1 MLFSLDRRQLGVAL
15 LMLGAI
21 AGAGKSQA
29 GTLEDVKKKGVVVI
43 GIQGD
48 NPPWGYVDSSGK
60 QDGIDAD
67 MGRAFA
73 EYLGVKAEFVPL
85 AVANRIPALTTG
97 RVDILFATMA
107 MLPERAK
114 AVQYS
119 KPYVANEITLVAAQ
133 ATPISSNAD
142 MGKYVIGV
150 PRSSTQDTQVTNSA
164 PAGTEIRRFDDDA
177 ATIQALLSGQVQA
190 VGANSFYPQ
199 RLNAAKPELGFEP
212 KLHFMAL
219 YNGACM
225 RLGDKEWNET
235 ANKFIDEIKSNGKLA
250 AFYAKWMK
258 APVPTFPDSVPG
270 VPFTVQ

>member
-1 MLFSLDRRQLGVAL
+1 MLLPINRRLFGLGLLTLTAL
-15 LMLGAI
+15 AI
-21 AGAGKSQA
+21 SPTSHA

-48 NPPWGYVDSSGK
+48 NPPWGYIDSSGK

-107 MLPERAK
+107 MLPDRAK

-133 ATPISSNAD
+133 ATPIGTNAD
-142 MGKYVIGV
+142 MAKYVIGV
-150 PRSSTQDTQVTNSA
+150 PRSATQDIQVTNNA
-164 PAGTEIRRFDDDA
+164 PPGTEIRRFDDDA

-212 KLHFMAL
+212 KLLFQTL
-219 YNGACM
+219 FNGACT
-225 RLGDKEWNET
+225 RLGEKEWNET
-235 ANKFIDEIKSNGKLA
+235 ANQFIDQIKANGKLA

-258 APVPTFPDSVPG
+258 VPVPTFPDSVPG

>member
-1 MLFSLDRRQLGVAL
+1 MLFSRNRRQFGIAL

-21 AGAGKSQA
+21 AAGKAQA
-29 GTLEDVKKKGVVVI
+29 GTLEDVRKKGVVVI

-119 KPYVANEITLVAAQ
+119 KPYVANEITLVAAR
-133 ATPISSNAD
+133 ATPINNNAD

-164 PAGTEIRRFDDDA
+164 PAGTQIRRFDDDA

-212 KLHFMAL
+212 KLHFTAL
-219 YNGACM
+219 YNGACT
-225 RLGDKEWNET
+225 RLGDREWNET
-235 ANKFIDEIKSNGKLA
+235 VNKFIDEIKSNGKLA

-258 APVPTFPDSVPG
+258 APVPIFPDSVPG